1 MSSNRWRDDPE
12 LWLAEYVICLNILL
26 SVYNRL
32 QIGFHK
38 IPNKQCCLSMLFFF
52 LYFHSNIYAIINR
65 PFPCPPPQLT
75 GPQAHQHRHQRESWQ
90 HYTTVSVQHHFI
102 MLSSLHFNQKIRLLW
117 YWYDAACCLLLSSI
131 TFHVFAFI
139 RFEWKWR
146 QTTKI
151 KTISCIIN
159 EYIRQ
164 NKIKN
169 IKNTK

>member
-12 LWLAEYVICLNILL
+12 LWLAEYVMCLNILL

-90 HYTTVSVQHHFI
+90 HYTTDYSISSASFHYAVQSPLQPKNPTTLI
-102 MLSSLHFNQKIRLLW
+102 LIW
-117 YWYDAACCLLLSSI
+117 CCLL
-131 TFHVFAFI
+131 FAAI
-139 RFEWKWR
+139 VHYIPCVRFYSLRMKM
-146 QTTKI
+146 
-151 KTISCIIN
+151 KTN
-159 EYIRQ
+159 H
-164 NKIKN
+164 
-169 IKNTK
+169 